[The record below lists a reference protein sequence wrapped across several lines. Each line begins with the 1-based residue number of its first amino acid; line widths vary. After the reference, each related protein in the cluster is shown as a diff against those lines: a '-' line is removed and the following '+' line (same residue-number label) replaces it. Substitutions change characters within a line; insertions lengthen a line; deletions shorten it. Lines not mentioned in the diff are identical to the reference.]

1 MLLTNIHILILENS
15 KDDAESI
22 KNGLLSLKEG
32 CDQFNES
39 NIDIYLVEEK
49 NISDVYKIFVEKIK
63 INKIDVVFID
73 LNLLNYYE
81 DGMKIIRNLVEDEPE
96 IKSIPKYIISSQNVK
111 NSLLYSEVKHFTNLF
126 IQKPSD
132 GIQTYEEIFID
143 NKLPKTLPTLVHM
156 YREIKKSFETQSILE
171 NIKFKLDKIEKNT
184 DAIIEKTNLI
194 ESMNQTMIKLFPSTL
209 SDGEQKKKLKEFI
222 QNDMSKYLEIDKDEF
237 FPEKETRESFVNT
250 VSKQFDKIIQD
261 GIKQDTW
268 DLLKEG
274 IKEVAKTQG
283 IDDENAGLC
292 AVKLVYRC
300 YSEVNKIIRG
310 N

>member
-1 MLLTNIHILILENS
+1 MLLSNIHILILENS

-22 KNGLLSLKEG
+22 RNGLLCIEEG
-32 CDQFNES
+32 CDTFNEK
-39 NIDIYLVEEK
+39 NINIYLVEEK
-49 NISDVYKIFVEKIK
+49 NISDVYKVFVEKIK

-73 LNLLNYYE
+73 LNLLNDYE
-81 DGMKIIRNLVEDEPE
+81 DGMKIIRSLVEDEPE

-111 NSLLYSEVKHFTNLF
+111 SSLLYSEVKHFTNLF
-126 IQKPSD
+126 IQKPSN

-171 NIKFKLDKIEKNT
+171 NIKFQLDKIEKNT

-194 ESMNQTMIKLFPSTL
+194 EGMNQTMIKLFPLTL
-209 SDGEQKKKLKEFI
+209 SDEKQKEKIKEFI
-222 QNDMSKYLEIDKDEF
+222 QNDMSKYLEIDDNF
-237 FPEKETRESFVNT
+237 FPEEKVRKKFIDAISE
-250 VSKQFDKIIQD
+250 QFDEIVKD
-261 GIKQDTW
+261 G
-268 DLLKEG
+268 LKEEFWGSLKDG

-292 AVKLVYRC
+292 AVKLVYRS
-300 YSEVNKIIRG
+300 YSEVSKFVRG
-310 N
+310 E